1 MIQVKANQSSGIEL
15 VGDSSI
21 GNKSNWAES
30 NIDKIMS
37 SQISKDNDIQPII
50 SFGSVSF
57 NNKSFQTKSN
67 LIKYQ

>member
-1 MIQVKANQSSGIEL
+1 MVQVKANQSSGIEL

-21 GNKSNWAES
+21 GDMSKWVES
-30 NIDKIMS
+30 NTDKILS
-37 SQISKDNDIQPII
+37 SQISKDNDIEPII

-57 NNKSFQTKSN
+57 NDKSFQSKSN